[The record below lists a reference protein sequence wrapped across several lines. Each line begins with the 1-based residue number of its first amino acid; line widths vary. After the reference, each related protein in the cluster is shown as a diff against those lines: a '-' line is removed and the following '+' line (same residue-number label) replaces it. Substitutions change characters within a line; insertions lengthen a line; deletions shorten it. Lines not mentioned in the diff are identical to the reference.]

1 MASGKDIFIIDQCSL
16 VELKDGK
23 IVPAYINLPLGLIC
37 LNSSMDCKIIAYC
50 DAAPFYSIYEL
61 VERKFVFKHKFG
73 KYIMGILGYDI
84 NLNLCQ
90 YVQNVLI
97 LRNIVNNLNYF
108 EVIYLKT
115 NNTIITCYGTM
126 PYYCDGVVSIPPPS
140 IQDCKKYNNI
150 ILADKSITHECPY
163 FMKQYE
169 QLISPYWFTDIMYS
183 NGFAI
188 VKKNMIY
195 CTMTGILLLNG
206 KINDDIGCYSNYI
219 TSSNRLSINIGA
231 PVVEY
236 TYCSEDND
244 INYIYVLKREK
255 SSTKAAIRLTTDT
268 CH

>member
-1 MASGKDIFIIDQCSL
+1 MDKFFIVDETTLI
-16 VELKDGK
+16 ELKDGQMV
-23 IVPAYINLPLGLIC
+23 IADINLPLGLIR

-61 VERKFVFKHKFG
+61 TERKFVFKHKFG
-73 KYIMGILGYDI
+73 KYIMGVPGYEI

-97 LRNIVNNLNYF
+97 LRNIVNKLNYF

-126 PYYCDGVVSIPPPS
+126 PYYCDGIISIPPPS
-140 IQDCKKYNNI
+140 IHYCKKYNNI
-150 ILADKSITHECPY
+150 NLADKTITHQCPY

-169 QLISPYWFTDIMYS
+169 QLISPYQFNDIMYS

-195 CTMTGILLLNG
+195 CTMTGIPLLNG

-219 TSSNRLSINIGA
+219 VSSNRLSINSGA
-231 PVVEY
+231 PIVEY
-236 TYCSEDND
+236 TYCYEDND
-244 INYIYVLKREK
+244 VNYIYVFRSEK
-255 SSTKAAIRLTTDT
+255 NSTKAAIRLTTDT
-268 CH
+268 RH